1 MSLNYDN
8 WMQELEDILVAHI
21 DTYVPTDV
29 EFRIEGELRR
39 AFTKPVIT
47 IAQFDGD
54 RRNTGGMNT
63 VGIKE
68 QGYWQTPSYYIT
80 VNTDDT
86 VYSPDS
92 PNKKRGRN
100 KVAAEVEGIAFG
112 QQKHIFASAVDGS
125 LKANLRPVGPI
136 LGGGPTADRKIYQ
149 YAFILDLELI
159 VPFTSLVL

>member
-1 MSLNYDN
+1 MALNYDN
-8 WMQELEDILVAHI
+8 WMQELEDILIAHI
-21 DTYVPTDV
+21 DAYVPTDV
-29 EFRIEGELRR
+29 EFRIEAELPR

-63 VGIKE
+63 VGTK
-68 QGYWQTPSYYIT
+68 QQAYWQMPSYYIT

-92 PNKKRGRN
+92 PTGKRGRN
-100 KVAAEVEGIAFG
+100 KVAAELEGIAFG
-112 QQKHIFASAVDGS
+112 QQKHIFARAVDGA
-125 LKANLRPVGPI
+125 LKADLRPVGPI
-136 LGGGPTADRKIYQ
+136 LGAGPTADRKIYQ

-159 VPFTSLVL
+159 VPFTSLVI